1 MTLDSDQTILF
12 QAFWA
17 HDLKR
22 GSQSFFLP
30 LLIND
35 VPETVRVQ
43 MVGPPAYDRS
53 FSPTYAPVT
62 SAVRLPDTLE
72 PSSTPNTPVTT
83 SAGPPAFPRRKNL
96 LAHSSTPVTPPMGTK
111 DRSNTKTGAMGK
123 RVDGRVNI
131 R

>member
-1 MTLDSDQTILF
+1 MRISGWSSDVCSSDVDELVTVAWPAWLPQYVRRDSYGYKPDDVLAASEMEGGPVLLRQKFSNGATQFQGLSMTLVSDQTILF

-43 MVGPPAYDRS
+43 MVGPPMGR
-53 FSPTYAPVT
+53 
-62 SAVRLPDTLE
+62 
-72 PSSTPNTPVTT
+72 
-83 SAGPPAFPRRKNL
+83 
-96 LAHSSTPVTPPMGTK
+96 AHV
-111 DRSNTKTGAMGK
+111 
-123 RVDGRVNI
+123 
-131 R
+131 

>member
-1 MTLDSDQTILF
+1 MEGGPVLLRQKFSNGATQFQGLSMTLDSDQTILF

-53 FSPTYAPVT
+53 FSPIYARVT
-62 SAVRLPDTLE
+62 FAVRMLDSLE
-72 PSSTPNTPVTT
+72 LSVDAYADRKSTRLNSSP
-83 SAGPPAFPRRKNL
+83 
-96 LAHSSTPVTPPMGTK
+96 
-111 DRSNTKTGAMGK
+111 
-123 RVDGRVNI
+123 
-131 R
+131 